1 MEREDRRVGV
11 GNTDDES
18 CEYVTCTVPVCF
30 DHSFH
35 PFTWPRGGGAGK
47 GREQNRL
54 LASALGVRRCRHMA
68 YGIWHMAYGIWHMA
82 YGIWHMA
89 YGIWHMAYGICHTK
103 SARRDE
109 GLSPQVQFNHFLVS
123 FDQAQPDIIMG
134 GQLCKGGG

>member
-54 LASALGVRRCRHMA
+54 LASALGVRRCRHMPYA
-68 YGIWHMAYGIWHMA
+68 
-82 YGIWHMA
+82 
-89 YGIWHMAYGICHTK
+89 ICHTK